1 MDGSQNDQWSKNV
14 LDKTGT
20 TVYIIKVNT
29 NNGANMVGRL
39 VIRKSKG
46 AHKRFGVGVVLDYKS
61 VGRFYPSTE
70 LKVHWPKTGSRIW
83 WDIEL
88 VEFLDENR

>member
-1 MDGSQNDQWSKNV
+1 M
-14 LDKTGT
+14 
-20 TVYIIKVNT
+20 I
-29 NNGANMVGRL
+29 GRL
-39 VIRKSKG
+39 VKRKSKG
-46 AHKRFGVGVVLDYKS
+46 AHIRFGVGVVLDYKS

-70 LKVHWPKTGSRIW
+70 LKVHWSKTDQRIW

>member
-1 MDGSQNDQWSKNV
+1 M
-14 LDKTGT
+14 
-20 TVYIIKVNT
+20 I
-29 NNGANMVGRL
+29 GRL
-39 VIRKSKG
+39 VKRKSEG

-70 LKVHWPKTGSRIW
+70 LKVHWPKTGTRVW

-88 VEFLDENR
+88 VEFIQEDKKCP

>member
-1 MDGSQNDQWSKNV
+1 M
-14 LDKTGT
+14 
-20 TVYIIKVNT
+20 I
-29 NNGANMVGRL
+29 GRL
-39 VIRKSKG
+39 VKRKRKKQ
-46 AHKRFGVGVVLDYKS
+46 HKLFGVGVVLDYRS

-70 LKVHWPKTGSRIW
+70 LKVHCPKTGSRIW

>member
-1 MDGSQNDQWSKNV
+1 
-14 LDKTGT
+14 
-20 TVYIIKVNT
+20 
-29 NNGANMVGRL
+29 MVGRL
-39 VIRKSKG
+39 VKIKRKKQ
-46 AHKRFGVGVVLDYKS
+46 HKLFGVGVVLDYKS

-70 LKVHWPKTGSRIW
+70 LKVHWASCKTGKRIW